1 MSTDTK
7 EIVKADAVRS
17 ILISQPEPEN
27 SKSPFSS
34 LAEKYKIKLDFQPF
48 IQVEGVDSKEF
59 RKQRVAILDYSAI
72 IFTSRNS
79 IIHFFRI
86 CDEMRITMPAEM
98 KYFCKSEAIALYLQK
113 FIQYRKR
120 KVFFAN
126 GKQDDFQ
133 NLIAKHK
140 DSLKFLLPSSN
151 VAKGHLASFLKEIEA
166 DYTVSIFYKTVATDL
181 SHLEQI
187 FYDMIVFFSPSGLKS
202 LYENFPEFKQNKTRI
217 AAFGSSTAKAV
228 QESGLRLDV
237 EAPTVKAP
245 SMTMAIEQYIRSAN
259 K

>member
-1 MSTDTK
+1 MNVDTK
-7 EIVKADAVRS
+7 EIVKMKTVRS
-17 ILISQPEPEN
+17 ILISQPEPDN
-27 SKSPFSS
+27 AKSPFAT
-34 LAEKYKIKLDFQPF
+34 LAERYKIQLDFQPF
-48 IQVEGVDSKEF
+48 IQVEGVDNKEF
-59 RKQRVAILDYSAI
+59 RKQRVAILEHSAV

-126 GKQDDFQ
+126 GKQEDFQ
-133 NLIAKHK
+133 NLVAKHK
-140 DSLKFLLPSSN
+140 DDLKFLLPSSN
-151 VAKGHLASFLKEIEA
+151 VAKGHLANFLKESEA
-166 DYTVSIFYKTVATDL
+166 EFTVSIFYKTVASDL
-181 SHLEQI
+181 SHLENI
-187 FYDMIVFFSPSGLKS
+187 FYDMIVFFSPTGLKS
-202 LYENFPEFKQNKTRI
+202 LYENFPDFKQNDTRI
-217 AAFGSSTAKAV
+217 AVFGNSTAKAV
-228 QESGLRLDV
+228 KEAGLRLDV

-245 SMTMAIEQYIRSAN
+245 SMTMAIEQYIRKVN